1 MTEVECTLHRNYK
14 LQFVYSECYSIHGME
29 SHSVSES
36 LQKNTYIKG
45 WVLREH
51 TDQHKN
57 SGSLR
62 HITHTQQQ

>member
-1 MTEVECTLHRNYK
+1 
-14 LQFVYSECYSIHGME
+14 ME

-36 LQKNTYIKG
+36 LQKTTYIKG
-45 WVLREH
+45 WVLTEH

-62 HITHTQQQ
+62 HITHTQQQWGGRLLLADHRMQP